1 MKHIGVGF
9 CVAYPCLM
17 GNAKAWSRGISNSTV
32 PTLFLYALLLKTICK
47 KALYGS

>member
-1 MKHIGVGF
+1 MKQSAWASALLILF
-9 CVAYPCLM
+9 LM